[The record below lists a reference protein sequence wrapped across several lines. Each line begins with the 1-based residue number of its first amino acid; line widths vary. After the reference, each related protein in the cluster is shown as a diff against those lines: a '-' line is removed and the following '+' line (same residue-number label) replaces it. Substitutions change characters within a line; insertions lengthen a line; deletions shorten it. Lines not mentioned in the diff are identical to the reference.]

1 MSESCIS
8 GQTSEDLLAD
18 FESLLNNGSIDL
30 SEDHQ
35 IVIISTPN
43 TTSTSAGDI
52 LLFATPH
59 NTTTTTTTATTL
71 PESRRTV
78 LGRPPVP
85 PSSFLFLLSWMGLN
99 GSVVLDCNRHL
110 CVTYPDTLCMS
121 YRTLSSIVHWVL
133 L

>member
-1 MSESCIS
+1 MSDSCIS

-30 SEDHQ
+30 GEDHQ

-59 NTTTTTTTATTL
+59 NATSTTTL
-71 PESRRTV
+71 PETRRAT

-85 PSSFLFLLSWMGLN
+85 PSFLFLVESFKWLVLN
-99 GSVVLDCNRHL
+99 
-110 CVTYPDTLCMS
+110 M
-121 YRTLSSIVHWVL
+121 
-133 L
+133 